1 MDPIANMLSQ
11 IKNALAVKKDEVEV
25 PYSKIKEE
33 VAKILSQEGYLGKVK
48 TFMEGESSQKKI
60 SIELKYDER
69 GEPKMIHLRRIS
81 KPGLRIYKKKT
92 DLKAILGGLGT
103 QLISTSSGIMT
114 AKEAKKRNL
123 GGELICEVW

>member
-11 IKNALAVKKDEVEV
+11 IKNALAVKKDKVEV

-33 VAKILSQEGYLGKVK
+33 VAKTLSQEGHLGKVK
-48 TFMEGESSQKKI
+48 AFMEEGSPHKKI
-60 SIELKYDER
+60 SIELKYDEH
-69 GEPKMIHLRRIS
+69 GEPEIAHLGRIS

-92 DLKAILGGLGT
+92 DLKPILRGLGT
-103 QLISTSSGIMT
+103 QIVSTSSGIMT

-123 GGELICEVW
+123 GGESICEVW